1 MKNDELKMKSEFKN
15 DENKLETDFDEKL
28 NQALKK

>member
-1 MKNDELKMKSEFKN
+1 MKNDELKMKSEVKN